1 MLAQGG
7 PFLGFITWTS
17 RGINIDL
24 PWNFMKLH
32 VFVVIGPQ
40 VLWLERYLASVQFR
54 NGDAIPQR
62 DKLRAWIL
70 VQEVHQST
78 TCFFC
83 VIIGT
88 HLLTWLERYHAYVQ
102 FRNGDAIPQL
112 DKLRAA
118 RSINNAVKYLQR
130 SCKTE
135 KAQA

>member
-1 MLAQGG
+1 M
-7 PFLGFITWTS
+7 
-17 RGINIDL
+17 
-24 PWNFMKLH
+24 
-32 VFVVIGPQ
+32 
-40 VLWLERYLASVQFR
+40 
-54 NGDAIPQR
+54 
-62 DKLRAWIL
+62 
-70 VQEVHQST
+70 

-130 SCKTE
+130 SCKE

>member
-54 NGDAIPQR
+54 NGDAIPQ
-62 DKLRAWIL
+62 
-70 VQEVHQST
+70 
-78 TCFFC
+78 
-83 VIIGT
+83 
-88 HLLTWLERYHAYVQ
+88 
-102 FRNGDAIPQL
+102 L